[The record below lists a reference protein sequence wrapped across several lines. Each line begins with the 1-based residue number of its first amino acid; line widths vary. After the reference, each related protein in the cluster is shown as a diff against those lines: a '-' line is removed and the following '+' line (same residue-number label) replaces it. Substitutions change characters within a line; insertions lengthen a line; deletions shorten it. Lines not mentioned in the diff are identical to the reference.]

1 MKGQQMHHLTQSQ
14 TIWLYISVF
23 VGLLWTAGWLWFWWM
38 VGRIVRWT
46 YLEKKHDW
54 RSAAEELN
62 SQVHQFHQ

>member
-1 MKGQQMHHLTQSQ
+1 MSHTHHYTAALYLLAFAGLV
-14 TIWLYISVF
+14 WLVA
-23 VGLLWTAGWLWFWWM
+23 WGWFCFM

-46 YLEKKHDW
+46 YLEKRHDW